1 MFIYRFISNIFLLLS
16 PLIII
21 FRIVKGK
28 EDPLRFKERYGYSS
42 LKRRKGKLIWF
53 HCCSVGELLSI
64 IPLIEK
70 LEKEKKINQILVTTI
85 TTSAEKIIRS
95 FSFKKTI
102 HQYFPIDNDYIIK
115 RFLNFWDP
123 HILFLCESEIWP
135 NLIYRVSEKNTKL
148 ILLNARL
155 TNKSFK
161 KWKYVNNFSQK
172 IFKKF
177 NICLTQNKETK
188 KYLKNLGS
196 KNIKSLGNLKFTFR
210 KKFNTEK
217 LDIKKTN
224 FFKKKKILLTAA
236 STHDDEENFV
246 LKSHLYFS
254 KQKKIK
260 NLVSIIIPR
269 HINRVNE
276 INESAAKFGFKTHLH
291 SSKNKISNDTNI
303 YLVDSYGEVNK
314 FYRLSSTIFM
324 GGSIIPHGGQ
334 NPLEAARFGCKIIHG
349 PYISNFKEIYKKLKS
364 MNISSKFNSYNNGI
378 KIIEKKFNKKNNSF
392 NNILLIKYGEKVLNS
407 NYSEIIKLIL
417 K

>member
-1 MFIYRFISNIFLLLS
+1 MVIYRFISNIFLLLS

-21 FRIVKGK
+21 FRIVNGK
-28 EDPLRFKERYGYSS
+28 EDPIRFKERYGYSS

-161 KWKYVNNFSQK
+161 KWKHVNNFSQK

-188 KYLKNLGS
+188 KYLKNLGC
-196 KNIKSLGNLKFTFR
+196 KNIKSLGILKFTFR
-210 KKFNTEK
+210 NKFNTEN
-217 LDIKKTN
+217 T
-224 FFKKKKILLTAA
+224 
-236 STHDDEENFV
+236 S
-246 LKSHLYFS
+246 
-254 KQKKIK
+254 
-260 NLVSIIIPR
+260 
-269 HINRVNE
+269 
-276 INESAAKFGFKTHLH
+276 
-291 SSKNKISNDTNI
+291 
-303 YLVDSYGEVNK
+303 
-314 FYRLSSTIFM
+314 
-324 GGSIIPHGGQ
+324 
-334 NPLEAARFGCKIIHG
+334 
-349 PYISNFKEIYKKLKS
+349 
-364 MNISSKFNSYNNGI
+364 
-378 KIIEKKFNKKNNSF
+378 
-392 NNILLIKYGEKVLNS
+392 
-407 NYSEIIKLIL
+407 
-417 K
+417 